1 MGAAPEGWEE
11 MVASFE
17 PHVSPEWA
25 RHAREHADQSWVRLI
40 VMVDAHAQLN
50 KPGIAEKIALTM
62 ADLAMNRE
70 AEQKGWMAIREK
82 AEEQRVNLVT
92 GLVDSAEKLLPEELW
107 PFFVRSVDPV
117 SSMPGM
123 P

>member
-1 MGAAPEGWEE
+1 MGAVPEGWED

-25 RHAREHADQSWVRLI
+25 RHAREHAGQSWVRLI

-50 KPGIAEKIALTM
+50 QPGIAEKIAMTM
-62 ADLAMNRE
+62 AD
-70 AEQKGWMAIREK
+70 QQGWMAIREK
-82 AEEQRVNLVT
+82 AEDDRVNLVT
-92 GLVDSAEKLLPEELW
+92 NLVDAAERLLPEELW

-117 SSMPGM
+117 TAMQ
-123 P
+123 

>member
-1 MGAAPEGWEE
+1 MGEVPEGWEE

-25 RHAREHADQSWVRLI
+25 RHAREHADKSWVRLI

-50 KPGIAEKIALTM
+50 KPGIAEKIAMTM
-62 ADLAMNRE
+62 TDLAMNRPQ
-70 AEQKGWMAIREK
+70 EQEGWMAIRST
-82 AEEQRVNLVT
+82 AEDRRVELVS

-117 SSMPGM
+117 TSGPTM
-123 P
+123 